1 MGPVFKSNSYV
12 QFTICSSNNSPLEM
26 IQFGRVCFEA
36 ALHRGV
42 SKSGSGVRF
51 HVELLASTG
60 DCFSLARFSRPS
72 DCQALP
78 PSLQQ
83 TGNEDLFIKMIKGG
97 PFAKREPQ
105 KVCQRRSFHDCES
118 RRTCRQFAAT
128 TGGVSAR
135 ASGGFELDRR
145 GKPGY

>member
-1 MGPVFKSNSYV
+1 MWVLFLKVIVTYV
-12 QFTICSSNNSPLEM
+12 QFTICSSNNSTLEM

-51 HVELLASTG
+51 HVELLAG

-72 DCQALP
+72 DP
-78 PSLQQ
+78 PLQQ
-83 TGNEDLFIKMIKGG
+83 TGHEDLFIKMIKGG

-105 KVCQRRSFHDCES
+105 KVCQRHSFS
-118 RRTCRQFAAT
+118 
-128 TGGVSAR
+128 
-135 ASGGFELDRR
+135 
-145 GKPGY
+145 